1 MSDWEFSV
9 EQVCSTDAND
19 ELGNGVLFF
28 WLGCL
33 ISVGIYECFLEKPNS
48 SSSDISIY

>member
-1 MSDWEFSV
+1 VSDWEFSV

-28 WLGCL
+28 GW
-33 ISVGIYECFLEKPNS
+33 VV
-48 SSSDISIY
+48 